1 MDARHDRP
9 SIQKRRV
16 GHGIESMDAADCRH
30 SSLTDAVGGGVGPC
44 VRRRNSW
51 RRFSAAD
58 LARRRVS
65 PICMR
70 GVVKITSSAVTNGE
84 RERQRGGGSVA
95 TPAAERL
102 LFPRR
107 LGLGLKRATK
117 KNQLKVNRLSRRRR
131 RRYPPTPSPRRLS
144 RGVDDSRNGSGRTSG
159 AFISVKVDGHW
170 SIDSS
175 ARGTCGSGRRRR
187 RRDGPERCPRPCR

>member
-1 MDARHDRP
+1 MEPKVDARHDRP

-84 RERQRGGGSVA
+84 RERQRGGG
-95 TPAAERL
+95 ER
-102 LFPRR
+102 RD
-107 LGLGLKRATK
+107 A
-117 KNQLKVNRLSRRRR
+117 RRRKTTLSAPTWVGVEKSHEKKSIESKSTLETETASL
-131 RRYPPTPSPRRLS
+131 PPHPLPPASFE
-144 RGVDDSRNGSGRTSG
+144 G
-159 AFISVKVDGHW
+159 
-170 SIDSS
+170 
-175 ARGTCGSGRRRR
+175 
-187 RRDGPERCPRPCR
+187 CR